1 VEESDEEV
9 ELETNRI
16 IPGQPKEP
24 EAATAVASTN
34 GGASND
40 PSGVVATAAKRAAEV
55 AARLMANVGVNKS
68 QSMETGDDNE
78 DARPVYAEEII
89 INDFPQKARWKVT
102 NKVRKTVR
110 RTLLFTNSCC
120 H

>member
-1 VEESDEEV
+1 MEESDEEV

-24 EAATAVASTN
+24 EAATAAVASAN

-55 AARLMANVGVNKS
+55 AARLMANAGVNKS
-68 QSMETGDDNE
+68 QTMETGEGNE

-102 NKVRKTVR
+102 NKVRRK
-110 RTLLFTNSCC
+110 